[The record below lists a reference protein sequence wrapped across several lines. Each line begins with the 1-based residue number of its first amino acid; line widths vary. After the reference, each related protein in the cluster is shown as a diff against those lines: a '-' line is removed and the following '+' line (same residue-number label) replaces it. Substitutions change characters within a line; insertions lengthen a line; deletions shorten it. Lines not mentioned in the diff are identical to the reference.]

1 MAKSVD
7 EQKYFLRVINT
18 DRLVIYP
25 ESFPRL
31 MAGEMDQDDY
41 RKTNWIDKG
50 QVFEVKDK
58 AAQLELLG
66 KVASANGL
74 PIVEIAE

>member
-31 MAGEMDQDDY
+31 IAGEMDLEDY
-41 RKTNWIDKG
+41 RNTNWFDKG

-58 AAQLELLG
+58 SAQLELLG
-66 KVASANGL
+66 KVLNSNGL

>member
-1 MAKSVD
+1 MAKVAD
-7 EQKYFLRVINT
+7 DKKYFLRVINT

-31 MAGEMDQDDY
+31 MAGEMDATDY
-41 RKTNWIDKG
+41 RKTNWFDKG
-50 QVFEVKDK
+50 QVFEAKDK

-66 KVASANGL
+66 KVNGDNGL

>member
-31 MAGEMDQDDY
+31 IAGEMDAIDY
-41 RKTNWIDKG
+41 RKSNWFDKG
-50 QVFEVKDK
+50 HVFEAKDK

-66 KVASANGL
+66 KVNADNGL

>member
-1 MAKSVD
+1 MAKPVD

-31 MAGEMDQDDY
+31 MAGEQDPIDY

-50 QVFEVKDK
+50 QVFEAKDK
-58 AAQLELLG
+58 TAQLELLG
-66 KVASANGL
+66 KVNADNGL
-74 PIVEIAE
+74 PIVEIVE

>member
-1 MAKSVD
+1 MAKAVE

-31 MAGEMDQDDY
+31 IAGEMDADDY
-41 RKTNWIDKG
+41 RKSNWFDKG
-50 QVFEVKDK
+50 QVFQAKDK

-66 KVASANGL
+66 KVNADNGL